1 MRCPTCG
8 ENLSANETRCPT
20 CGAAV
25 AHLATPPAAPRV
37 RRCPRCQYRGDG
49 VGYFRRPGHV
59 GLLVGVS
66 VFTYGIGGLVYWMAR
81 RKHTVCPNCGL
92 GWEHA
97 SAQLLASPGEQPARA
112 GRAIEPAFDMADE
125 PPLPRSGIFRRVIGG
140 ALTGLALMITMIGI
154 AEGEA
159 AAIAVAAGFGGV
171 GSATFY
177 WGWTAL
183 QERRK
188 AIVSA
193 VQRKILLLAGRRGGS
208 LTVTEV
214 AADLNLSL
222 PAAERVLIAMDDG
235 FRVRSEITKE
245 GLILYEF
252 PELKHR
258 KQLGSG
264 A

>member
-8 ENLSANETRCPT
+8 ESLSANETRCPT

-25 AHLATPPAAPRV
+25 AHLAPPPAAPRV

-66 VFTYGIGGLVYWMAR
+66 VFTYGIGGLVYWLAR
-81 RKHTVCPNCGL
+81 RKHLVCPNCGL

-97 SAQLLASPGEQPARA
+97 SARLAPSEEESS
-112 GRAIEPAFDMADE
+112 GRRGALEPSSDLADE
-125 PPLPRSGIFRRVIGG
+125 PALPRSGILRRVIGG
-140 ALTGLALMITMIGI
+140 ALAGFAIMLTMIGI
-154 AEGEA
+154 AEGAPE
-159 AAIAVAAGFGGV
+159 AIAVAAGFGGV

-177 WGWTAL
+177 WGWKAL

-188 AIVSA
+188 AIVAA
-193 VQRKILLLAGRRGGS
+193 VQRKILLLADRKGGS

-264 A
+264 T

>member
-25 AHLATPPAAPRV
+25 AHLAPAAAGPKV

-97 SAQLLASPGEQPARA
+97 SARLAPGSDESSHP
-112 GRAIEPAFDMADE
+112 GSMALGSAHEAADDTQ
-125 PPLPRSGIFRRVIGG
+125 LPRSGIFRRVVGG
-140 ALTGLALMITMIGI
+140 ALTGLALMLTFIGI
-154 AEGEA
+154 AEGAPE
-159 AAIAVAAGFGGV
+159 AIAVAAGFGGA

-177 WGWTAL
+177 WGWKAL
-183 QERRK
+183 QDRRK

-193 VQRKILLLAGRRGGS
+193 VQRKILLLADRKGGS